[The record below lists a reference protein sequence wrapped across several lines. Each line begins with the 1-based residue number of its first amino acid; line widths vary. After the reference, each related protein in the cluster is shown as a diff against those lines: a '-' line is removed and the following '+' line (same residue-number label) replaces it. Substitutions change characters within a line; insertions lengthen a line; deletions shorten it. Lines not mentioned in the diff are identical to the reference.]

1 MLSTSGSLSTRKCA
15 CIYVYVHASL
25 HIRNAFILY
34 IYKYIYK
41 PSHINICV
49 YICMY
54 YIYVC
59 VFVNAYAEAF
69 GYNSVI
75 LYHRVTT
82 SGEYF
87 GIVK

>member
-1 MLSTSGSLSTRKCA
+1 
-15 CIYVYVHASL
+15 
-25 HIRNAFILY
+25 
-34 IYKYIYK
+34 
-41 PSHINICV
+41 
-49 YICMY
+49 MY

-59 VFVNAYAEAF
+59 VFVNAYAEVF